1 VQTFSSLGFQTSSTI
16 EEHLTIGISSTTHI
30 RPTSCHR
37 HQVPTSRKAN
47 MYVQQAKFA
56 NFGGRSSFNLA
67 FFGVDCWMHTK
78 CRISG
83 FWKYFVRRG
92 AYARMY
98 YNSDPGAYRNGPK
111 FGPNSDP
118 MSTETGQNFEQV
130 RSCLRTEWPSR
141 YRTPIQSI
149 RLRWVE
155 IFSVLAPRAQPLR
168 SSTPYSLSGCSP
180 DRTNSWSSEA
190 SRLRSE
196 RTYWILEAPFHP
208 LLPCLQA
215 TLA

>member
-1 VQTFSSLGFQTSSTI
+1 M
-16 EEHLTIGISSTTHI
+16 
-30 RPTSCHR
+30 P
-37 HQVPTSRKAN
+37 HQWFLEVLR
-47 MYVQQAKFA
+47 QE
-56 NFGGRSSFNLA
+56 
-67 FFGVDCWMHTK
+67 
-78 CRISG
+78 
-83 FWKYFVRRG
+83 G

-155 IFSVLAPRAQPLR
+155 IFSVLAPRAH
-168 SSTPYSLSGCSP
+168 TAG
-180 DRTNSWSSEA
+180 TG
-190 SRLRSE
+190 
-196 RTYWILEAPFHP
+196 
-208 LLPCLQA
+208 LLWLIKNVFENV
-215 TLA
+215 

>member
-1 VQTFSSLGFQTSSTI
+1 
-16 EEHLTIGISSTTHI
+16 
-30 RPTSCHR
+30 
-37 HQVPTSRKAN
+37 

-56 NFGGRSSFNLA
+56 KFGGRSSFNLA
-67 FFGVDCWMHTK
+67 FFEVDCWMHTK

-98 YNSDPGAYRNGPK
+98 YNSDPGVYRNGPK

-149 RLRWVE
+149 RVE

-168 SSTPYSLSGCSP
+168 SSTPYSLPGCSP
-180 DRTNSWSSEA
+180 DRTNSWSSEVVMCWLWLGLKAMALAWLWVALA
-190 SRLRSE
+190 SRNPKPGQDCWLGLGLAWLWPE
-196 RTYWILEAPFHP
+196 PW
-208 LLPCLQA
+208 LLA
-215 TLA
+215 VGTHFA